1 MNRRWFPSARK
12 QGSWGSGAAGTG
24 IRPKVNGVPE
34 VFREVGKGS
43 LWLDTSKFAA
53 PAPAA
58 FGNVGRNV
66 LRGPGLVSLDFSVF
80 RKFPITERVTG
91 EFRMESFNFTNT
103 PHFNNPMWE
112 VHQFTL
118 WSSHERGSGAAA
130 ISVRAQDYVL
140 NLAHGGIAA

>member
-1 MNRRWFPSARK
+1 MNRRWFPSAGK

-43 LWLDTSKFAA
+43 PWFDTSVFAA

-103 PHFNNPMWE
+103 PHFNNPSGS
-112 VHQFTL
+112 FT
-118 WSSHERGSGAAA
+118 SSSFGQVTSAAA
-130 ISVRAQDYVL
+130 DQRQFQ
-140 NLAHGGIAA
+140 LALKVMF